1 MRHFYIVVAFFQ
13 VLSVSASSSH
23 AGCADVN
30 ESNCKHWSSIGEC
43 DKNPGYMH
51 RSCKRSCNTCTAEDI
66 DITARQAVRIS
77 DQDISGV
84 WWMNS
89 SEKQDFLDD
98 IMSYLKD
105 EVWAVPEYTKT
116 QGICFNKDNM
126 CTHWAMQGRCSE
138 VDVKL
143 NCGPSCG
150 SCMYLDENVRC
161 GGTIEQLPNA
171 LSAGSIDKMFKRIV
185 RDYDVQILSQP
196 TQEQD
201 KPWIVT
207 IDDFVSDEEINLIL
221 DYGQKTGYE
230 QAGEVYSGNHAAPA
244 KTQKRTSET
253 SWCGFQFGDTCFEE
267 PLIKGLLNRVYN
279 VTHVPIPNF
288 NEMQILRY
296 QPGQSHS
303 FHGDYIEEDSH
314 RRVGGRILTFFM
326 YLNDV
331 EGGGETEFSR
341 LSPPI
346 KITPTKGKVLLWANV
361 LDSDPHKEDE
371 RVWHQA
377 LTVHKGEKHAANLW
391 LQMRDYRTPVEN
403 KCAH

>member
-207 IDDFVSDEEINLIL
+207 IDDFVSGNQPHTRLLAKDRLR
-221 DYGQKTGYE
+221 
-230 QAGEVYSGNHAAPA
+230 AG
-244 KTQKRTSET
+244 
-253 SWCGFQFGDTCFEE
+253 W
-267 PLIKGLLNRVYN
+267 
-279 VTHVPIPNF
+279 
-288 NEMQILRY
+288 
-296 QPGQSHS
+296 
-303 FHGDYIEEDSH
+303 
-314 RRVGGRILTFFM
+314 
-326 YLNDV
+326 
-331 EGGGETEFSR
+331 
-341 LSPPI
+341 
-346 KITPTKGKVLLWANV
+346 
-361 LDSDPHKEDE
+361 
-371 RVWHQA
+371 
-377 LTVHKGEKHAANLW
+377 
-391 LQMRDYRTPVEN
+391 
-403 KCAH
+403 